1 MLESRDNPPKAHDL
15 QPMPCPKC
23 GANLTLAHIE
33 PDQPGYDR
41 RTFECRDIARDYERL
56 AKRAEERA
64 AKLPPQSK

>member
-41 RTFECRDIARDYERL
+41 RAFECRECGHSETKVIAIGG
-56 AKRAEERA
+56 
-64 AKLPPQSK
+64 

>member
-41 RTFECRDIARDYERL
+41 RTFECRKCGHSETKVIAIGG
-56 AKRAEERA
+56 
-64 AKLPPQSK
+64 